1 MFRTIKWYLRF
12 VLSLALHN
20 GELKKADKMLA
31 LGKNQEYEDF
41 VYSMVTGW
49 AKDRMSD
56 CGAKVNVYG
65 IENLPKENGMLFV
78 CNHQSNFDIL
88 LLLSYIPVPKG
99 FIAKIELGR
108 FPWVNQWMKRI
119 HCLFMDRDDI
129 KQSAQTIVEG
139 IKQLKNGINMV
150 IFPEGKR
157 SKTGRIGEFKAGS
170 FKLATKAKKPI
181 VPVTIDGTMNIME
194 GNHYIIKPGTVN
206 LYIHPPIETALMT
219 KEEAAELPKRVKG
232 IIEADMPY
240 MKNTK

>member
-1 MFRTIKWYLRF
+1 MFRTIKWYLKF
-12 VLSLALHN
+12 ILSLSLHN
-20 GELKKADKMLA
+20 GELKKADKMLT

-41 VYSMVTGW
+41 VYSTVTGW
-49 AKDRMSD
+49 AKERMED

-65 IENLPKENGMLFV
+65 IENIPKENGILFV

-99 FIAKIELGR
+99 FIAKIELEK

-129 KQSAQTIVEG
+129 KQSAQIILSG
-139 IKQLKNGINMV
+139 IKQLKSGINMV
-150 IFPEGKR
+150 IFPEGRR
-157 SKTGRIGEFKAGS
+157 SKTGKMADFKSGS

-181 VPVTIDGTMNIME
+181 VPVTIDGTLNIME
-194 GNHYIIKPGTVN
+194 GNHYIIKPATVN
-206 LYIHPPIETALMT
+206 LYIHEPINTALMT
-219 KEEAAELPKRVKG
+219 KEEIAELPKKVKG

-240 MKNTK
+240 MK